1 MMRSVTMTA
10 ILRRGALLLLLWW
23 ILTGG
28 GRDGWVLGIVATGC
42 GLWLS
47 LRLLAPGSVHFSLT
61 GLAAFV
67 GFFIGNSVRGGVQVA
82 LIALQGRRALHPGTL
97 EVRLHLSSPASRIL
111 MAGTLG
117 LMPGTVSVCLDGRQL
132 RLHVID
138 ERMPIAAEVRA
149 LESRIARLF
158 GEGI

>member
-1 MMRSVTMTA
+1 MMSSVTMTA
-10 ILRRGALLLLLWW
+10 ILCRGALLLLLWW
-23 ILTGG
+23 ILTEGS
-28 GRDGWVLGIVATGC
+28 RDGWVMGIVAVGC
-42 GLWLS
+42 ALWLS
-47 LRLLAPGSVHFSLT
+47 LRLLAPGSVRFSLI

-82 LIALQGRRALHPGTL
+82 LIALQGRRALQPGML
-97 EVRLHLSSPASRIL
+97 EVELHLSSPAPRIF

-117 LMPGTVSVCLDGRQL
+117 LMPGTVSVRLDGRWL

-138 ERMPIAAEVRA
+138 ERMPVATEIRA

-158 GEGI
+158 GERI

>member
-1 MMRSVTMTA
+1 MMSSVTMTA
-10 ILRRGALLLLLWW
+10 ILRRGTLLLLLWW

-28 GRDGWVLGIVATGC
+28 GRDSWVLGIVATG
-42 GLWLS
+42 GALWLS
-47 LRLLAPGSVHFSLT
+47 LRLIAPGSVRFSLT

-82 LIALQGRRALHPGTL
+82 LIALQGRRALQPGTL
-97 EVRLHLSSPASRIL
+97 EVQLHLSSPAPRIL
-111 MAGTLG
+111 MAATLG
-117 LMPGTVSVCLDGRQL
+117 LMPGTVSVRLDGRQL

-138 ERMPIAAEVRA
+138 ERMPIAAEVRT

-158 GEGI
+158 GEKI